1 MGLIAL
7 AIVNYAAVNRG
18 FADRK
23 RRGCYKLV
31 TMRPR
36 TKIEIPNP
44 SGSEFENFDRFVRI
58 VLAKGKP
65 QKHERPKAKPQD
77 RKRLPRP

>member
-1 MGLIAL
+1 
-7 AIVNYAAVNRG
+7 V
-18 FADRK
+18 
-23 RRGCYKLV
+23 
-31 TMRPR
+31 RPR

-44 SGSEFENFDRFVRI
+44 SNSEFENFDRFVRI

-65 QKHERPKAKPQD
+65 RKEERPKAKPQA

>member
-1 MGLIAL
+1 
-7 AIVNYAAVNRG
+7 
-18 FADRK
+18 
-23 RRGCYKLV
+23 
-31 TMRPR
+31 MRPR

-44 SGSEFENFDRFVRI
+44 SESEFENFDRFVRI

-65 QKHERPKAKPQD
+65 AKEEKPKAKPQ